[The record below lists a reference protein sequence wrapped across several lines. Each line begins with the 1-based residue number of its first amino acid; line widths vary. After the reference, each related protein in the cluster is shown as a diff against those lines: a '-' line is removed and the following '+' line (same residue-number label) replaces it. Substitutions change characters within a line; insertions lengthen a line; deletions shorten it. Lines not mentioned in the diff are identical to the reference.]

1 MNLKT
6 LSFIVGISVTILF
19 SSILF
24 IQSLPYTLD
33 ILSSFEEHEIIPI
46 QRLSEEDQLQKFRD
60 SQYYKVFYEKYPNAT
75 EIHEYYLDYNG
86 FMKLGV
92 ADFEAE
98 RSLILQL
105 HYGDQDDFIS
115 ADIYCEN
122 LNKINNDMLDIDE
135 LFIISYIKTYDCLNS
150 DIEFSSMP
158 DIVLDYEK

>member
-6 LSFIVGISVTILF
+6 ISFIVGISVTILF

-33 ILSSFEEHEIIPI
+33 ILSSFEENEIIPI

-60 SQYYKVFYEKYPNAT
+60 SQYYEVFYEKYPNAS
-75 EIHEYYLDYNG
+75 EIHEYYLDYGG

-105 HYGDQDDFIS
+105 HYGD
-115 ADIYCEN
+115 
-122 LNKINNDMLDIDE
+122 
-135 LFIISYIKTYDCLNS
+135 
-150 DIEFSSMP
+150 
-158 DIVLDYEK
+158 